1 MRIADLNLS
10 SDMMVEVTVLES
22 PPFLSYG
29 VSSPSS
35 LTLYVGG
42 NEKDMLMAITVLVV
56 NSLHTC
62 LFDGQSV
69 ATVDEYKK
77 LRSICYPVPSVYEL
91 VNAILQ

>member
-1 MRIADLNLS
+1 
-10 SDMMVEVTVLES
+10 MMIEVTALES

-29 VSSPSS
+29 VSSPANF
-35 LTLYVGG
+35 TLYVGE
-42 NEKDMLMAITVLVV
+42 NEKDMLMAITVMVV

-77 LRSICYPVPSVYEL
+77 LRSDCYPIPVVYEL
-91 VNAILQ
+91 VNSILQ

>member
-1 MRIADLNLS
+1 
-10 SDMMVEVTVLES
+10 MMIEVTALES
-22 PPFLSYG
+22 PPFLNFG
-29 VSSPSS
+29 VSSPSN
-35 LTLYVGG
+35 LTLYVGIS
-42 NEKDMLMAITVLVV
+42 ERDMLIAITVLIV